1 MLKIET
7 YKMSAHTGSD
17 AGPSKTAHAY
27 NLGIS
32 KSVSRTCR
40 QHTKEAILAF
50 TLSAP
55 EIDKIQDFLKQ
66 SHIGGKDRR
75 QG

>member
-7 YKMSAHTGSD
+7 YLMSTHTGSD
-17 AGPSKTAHAY
+17 AGPPRSKTAHAY
-27 NLGIS
+27 NLGIF

-40 QHTKEAILAF
+40 QHSKEAFLAF

-55 EIDKIQDFLKQ
+55 KIDKP
-66 SHIGGKDRR
+66 
-75 QG
+75 